1 MKSNKLIFN
10 WGCIRKHEKGY
21 RKALRQCKKNKK
33 RFGVGF
39 DNSETWNLDW
49 TFLMYLYNTRWTK
62 WDPKLDE
69 FLKEYMFSR
78 EDDYICD
85 KYNIPKYD
93 YQNIAEIENKLISD
107 VFASVNQLDDVKKKQ
122 LSDFLI
128 PRLIVFKENLH
139 GYPANMSEVS
149 WNEYIDETIEEL
161 KQLNFDKFEARLG
174 CFWD

>member
-1 MKSNKLIFN
+1 MKSNKQVFN
-10 WGCIRKHEKGY
+10 WGCIQKGVKGY

-39 DNSETWNLDW
+39 DNTETWSLDW
-49 TFLMYLYNTRWTK
+49 TFLIYLYNTRWIREH
-62 WDPKLDE
+62 DE
-69 FLKEYMFSR
+69 FLKAYMFQK
-78 EDDYICD
+78 EDEYICD
-85 KYNIPKYD
+85 KYNIPEYE
-93 YQNIAEIENKLISD
+93 YQNIFEIEYKLISD
-107 VFASVNQLDDVKKKQ
+107 IFTSINQLDDEKKKQ

-161 KQLNFDKFEARLG
+161 GQLKFDKFEARLG
-174 CFWD
+174 SFWD

>member
-1 MKSNKLIFN
+1 MKSNQVIFN

-49 TFLMYLYNTRWTK
+49 TFLMYLYNTRWVREH
-62 WDPKLDE
+62 DE
-69 FLKEYMFSR
+69 FLKEYMFFR
-78 EDDYICD
+78 EDEYICK
-85 KYNIPKYD
+85 KYNIPEYE
-93 YQNIAEIENKLISD
+93 YQNIFEIEYKLISD
-107 VFASVNQLDDVKKKQ
+107 IFTNINQLDDEKKKQ

-139 GYPANMSEVS
+139 GYPGDMYPEE
-149 WNEYIDETIEEL
+149 WDKYIDETIEEL
-161 KQLNFDKFEARLG
+161 KQLKFDKFKKRLS

>member
-1 MKSNKLIFN
+1 MKSNQTIFN
-10 WGCIRKHEKGY
+10 WGCVRKHEKGY

-49 TFLMYLYNTRWTK
+49 TFLMYLYNTRWIREH
-62 WDPKLDE
+62 DE

-78 EDDYICD
+78 EDKYICN
-85 KYNIPKYD
+85 KYNIPEHE
-93 YQNIAEIENKLISD
+93 YQNISEVLDKLIEK
-107 VFASVNQLDDVKKKQ
+107 VFVSINQLDDEKKKQ

-139 GYPANMSEVS
+139 GYPAIMTEDE
-149 WNEYIDETIEEL
+149 WNQYIDDTIEEL
-161 KQLNFDKFEARLG
+161 KQLKFDKFEKKLG

>member
-1 MKSNKLIFN
+1 MKSNQVIFN
-10 WGCIRKHEKGY
+10 WGCIRKKEKGY

-49 TFLMYLYNTRWTK
+49 TFLMYLYNTRWIREY
-62 WDPKLDE
+62 DE
-69 FLKEYMFSR
+69 FLKVYMFQR
-78 EDDYICD
+78 VDEYIC
-85 KYNIPKYD
+85 KKHNIPEYD
-93 YQNIAEIENKLISD
+93 YQNIAEIQDKYIID
-107 VFASVNQLDDVKKKQ
+107 IFISVNQLDDEKKKQ

-139 GYPANMSEVS
+139 GYPGDMTEDS
-149 WNEYIDETIEEL
+149 WNQYIDDTIEEL
-161 KQLNFDKFEARLG
+161 KQLKFDKFEKRLG

>member
-1 MKSNKLIFN
+1 MMSNQTIFN

-49 TFLMYLYNTRWTK
+49 TFLMYLYNTRWIREH
-62 WDPKLDE
+62 DE

-93 YQNIAEIENKLISD
+93 YQNISEVLDKLIEK
-107 VFASVNQLDDVKKKQ
+107 VFVSINQLDDEKKKK

-139 GYPANMSEVS
+139 GYPGNMTEDS
-149 WNEYIDETIEEL
+149 WNQYIDDTIEEL
-161 KQLNFDKFEARLG
+161 KQLKFDKFEKRLG